1 MSHLCDIQRA
11 AVWEKV
17 SWISHCQKYEA
28 LPLLGGGLCHK
39 TVCSSCVCVGVTRK
53 PVCGLFLCL
62 QTMLAI
68 VKV

>member
-11 AVWEKV
+11 AAWEKL

-28 LPLLGGGLCHK
+28 LPLRGGGCAIK
-39 TVCSSCVCVGVTRK
+39 PCVVLVYVWVSQE

-62 QTMLAI
+62 QTMPAI

>member
-28 LPLLGGGLCHK
+28 LPLLGGVCAIKPCVVLVYVWASQENLC
-39 TVCSSCVCVGVTRK
+39 VAFFCVFRQC
-53 PVCGLFLCL
+53 
-62 QTMLAI
+62 
-68 VKV
+68 